1 MFTTRTLF
9 IGLLMAGSASAQSN
23 EVPAAN
29 VRVDVAI
36 EQTLAPLKWSPASV
50 LSRRDA
56 QVAAEQGGRVTEM
69 AELGTQLQAGGVLA
83 RLDDRQLRLALEEA
97 RAARARIVARLDY
110 ARAQER
116 RLAVL
121 MSQST
126 VSKAQAEE
134 AAAERRMLEQDLAS
148 AKVSVQQAELRL
160 AQSTVRAP
168 FAGTVVER
176 LVEVGEFLSVG
187 SPLARLVDTVNLEAQ
202 VRAPVQLASLVKQ
215 GDSLQLRQGEWRG
228 EQSVR
233 VVVPVGDATS
243 RQFELRVALPPG
255 QLPIGAALEVGLPSA
270 QPSRVVSVPRDAIV
284 LRPGERYVV
293 RVADGDIAERVAVR
307 VGNTLDNRVAIEG
320 AIQAGDR
327 LVVRGAER
335 VQPGQRLQIEGPV
348 DQLAAG
354 GL

>member
-1 MFTTRTLF
+1 MFRTRALF
-9 IGLLMAGSASAQSN
+9 VGLLMAGLATAQTN
-23 EVPAAN
+23 EAPPAN
-29 VRVDVAI
+29 VQIDLAV
-36 EQTLAPLKWSPASV
+36 EQMLAPLSWSPASV
-50 LSRRDA
+50 VSRRDA
-56 QVAAEQGGRVTEM
+56 EVAAEQGGRITEM
-69 AELGTQLQAGGVLA
+69 AELGAQVKAGGVLA

-97 RAARARIVARLDY
+97 KAARSRIVARLDY
-110 ARAQER
+110 ARAQEQ
-116 RLAVL
+116 RLALL

-148 AKVSVQQAELRL
+148 AKVAVQQAELRL

-187 SPLARLVDTVNLEAQ
+187 SPVARLVDTLNLEAQ
-202 VRAPVQLASLVKQ
+202 VRAPVQLASLVKR

-243 RQFELRVALPPG
+243 RQFELRVALPAG

-270 QPSRVVSVPRDAIV
+270 QPSRVVTVPRDAIV

-293 RVADGDIAERVAVR
+293 RVAEGDVAERVAVS

-335 VQPGQRLQIEGPV
+335 VQPGQPLQIDEARA
-348 DQLAAG
+348 QIAAG